1 MSNQPLYQLRHNPC
15 RTSFL
20 FYLISISCTSTIK
33 WLILVVVEWFKLWE
47 RTQVVCLGF
56 EPVATGME
64 SANESTGLAQL
75 QENLKLT
82 DMRFLSWPFPPC
94 YLYSRESLI
103 NRTCRKMFQFCLSS
117 KWKFYIID
125 RWVWVIARLQTFPS
139 YLKIIQLRRRKR
151 LSTRCQLHALYKHLF
166 FTKRRLFAYLIAS
179 VRWAIFNAS
188 LVYRLLKYGG
198 ILTS

>member
-1 MSNQPLYQLRHNPC
+1 MSGLFSNKKTNLVTGFELGMSNQPLYQLRHNPC

-82 DMRFLSWPFPPC
+82 EMRFLSWPFPPC
-94 YLYSRESLI
+94 YLYYRERVLSIERAEKCFNSTFLLNGSFISLTDEYESL
-103 NRTCRKMFQFCLSS
+103 RVCKHFHLT
-117 KWKFYIID
+117 WK
-125 RWVWVIARLQTFPS
+125 
-139 YLKIIQLRRRKR
+139 
-151 LSTRCQLHALYKHLF
+151 
-166 FTKRRLFAYLIAS
+166 
-179 VRWAIFNAS
+179 
-188 LVYRLLKYGG
+188 
-198 ILTS
+198 